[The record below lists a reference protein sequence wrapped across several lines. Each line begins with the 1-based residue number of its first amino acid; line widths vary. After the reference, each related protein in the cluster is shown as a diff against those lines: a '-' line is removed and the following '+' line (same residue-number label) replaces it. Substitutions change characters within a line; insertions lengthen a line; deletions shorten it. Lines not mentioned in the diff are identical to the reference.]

1 MGTNYKTPQE
11 ICDKWANIFQ
21 FGSWK
26 FIVSITKNVINA
38 VRIDHRIGAATF
50 YISDLFLDDIE
61 RCIVE
66 CYVYFVLNKDSM
78 PAVSLEI
85 VEDNDIS
92 CEVADMFLR
101 LQNDLR
107 NTLQPY
113 VETPITPEILE
124 DIKQDLY
131 LISTGKIHGE
141 FKQDADG
148 NYRLCYSYEEDI

>member
-1 MGTNYKTPQE
+1 MKTPQE
-11 ICDKWANIFQ
+11 ICDKWADIFQ

-85 VEDNDIS
+85 VENNDIS
-92 CEVADMFLR
+92 CEIADMFLR
-101 LQNDLR
+101 VRNDVADTLR
-107 NTLQPY
+107 PCIDM
-113 VETPITPEILE
+113 PITEDTME
-124 DIKQDLY
+124 DIKRDLY
-131 LISTGKIHGE
+131 LFSVNKIHGD

>member
-1 MGTNYKTPQE
+1 MKTPQE
-11 ICDKWANIFQ
+11 ICDKWADIFQ

-78 PAVSLEI
+78 PAVSLEVI
-85 VEDNDIS
+85 EDNDIS

-107 NTLQPY
+107 NT
-113 VETPITPEILE
+113 
-124 DIKQDLY
+124 
-131 LISTGKIHGE
+131 
-141 FKQDADG
+141 F
-148 NYRLCYSYEEDI
+148 EEDV

>member
-1 MGTNYKTPQE
+1 MKTPQE

-85 VEDNDIS
+85 VEDNDVS
-92 CEVADMFLR
+92 CEIANMFLL
-101 LQNDLR
+101 LQEDLR
-107 NTLQPY
+107 NKLQPC
-113 VETPITPEILE
+113 VETPITPEELE
-124 DIKQDLY
+124 DMKQDLY
-131 LISTGKIHGE
+131 LISTGTIHGG

-148 NYRLCYSYEEDI
+148 NYRLCYSYEEDV

>member
-1 MGTNYKTPQE
+1 MKTPQE

-85 VEDNDIS
+85 VENNDIS
-92 CEVADMFLR
+92 CEIADMFLR
-101 LQNDLR
+101 VRNDVADTLR
-107 NTLQPY
+107 PCIDM
-113 VETPITPEILE
+113 PITEDTME
-124 DIKQDLY
+124 DIKRDLY
-131 LISTGKIHGE
+131 LFSVNKIHGD